1 VSDLGIRVFQINMYS
16 YYRKHPKRQ
25 NVDPNIDLD
34 GLTPIWESYKTYND
48 RHASER
54 YEETFQFSGPNGLAN
69 KEFEGR
75 GLWVIDFIS
84 GRKSCRA
91 LVQKVSSDLF
101 YRAWII

>member
-1 VSDLGIRVFQINMYS
+1 MYS

-91 LVQKVSSDLF
+91 LVQKVSSDSF